1 MSGERRAGRDA
12 AGGGALR
19 APHGPGQRAAGAGAA
34 SCARRG
40 AAAAA
45 GGADRGRARGP
56 AGQRMPQSQDN
67 FQGWMTEPTS
77 LSAGSE
83 QTQKKETVAT
93 QLTKHEKEV
102 GVPSNELGSAN
113 AATDQKE
120 RSVSEIRKDY
130 VYGSTGRPEKTDTIK
145 SLVTDWDA
153 SRNCER
159 YLPMSSNC
167 SAVESSEDSE
177 EDMYR
182 DAEEI
187 EREKVLLGETS
198 PSEYKLSVSPEMDIM
213 EYCRKEWRGNTPVA
227 KRMRKGYEAV
237 AQKFASI
244 RRVRGDNYCALR
256 ATLFQALSQTT
267 QLPSWLQCE
276 DFTMLPE
283 NLLSKYDWIKQW
295 QLKQKLGRKMGEIS
309 DEIKEYLI
317 LLRKKWKN
325 ISEIKGPTEKQE
337 ACDKLFK
344 NEEEEYSLY
353 EALKFLMLNTAIELY
368 NDDKNGRRVP
378 VFSWLLFARDTSSN
392 PCQLMHNHLNH
403 IGHSGGLE
411 QVEMFLLAYALQY
424 TIQVYRLYKY
434 STDEFITLYPND
446 PEEDW
451 PVVTLITEDDR
462 HYNIPVRMCQE
473 TML

>member
-1 MSGERRAGRDA
+1 MRE
-12 AGGGALR
+12 
-19 APHGPGQRAAGAGAA
+19 
-34 SCARRG
+34 
-40 AAAAA
+40 
-45 GGADRGRARGP
+45 
-56 AGQRMPQSQDN
+56 SQDN
-67 FQGWMTEPTS
+67 FQRWMTEPSS
-77 LSAGSE
+77 LPASAE
-83 QTQKKETVAT
+83 QTHKRESVAA
-93 QLTKHEKEV
+93 QLMKHEKEV
-102 GVPSNELGSAN
+102 GVPSNELASAN
-113 AATDQKE
+113 TANDHKE
-120 RSVSEIRKDY
+120 QSASEVRRDY
-130 VYGSTGRPEKTDTIK
+130 VYRGTGGPEDKTK
-145 SLVTDWDA
+145 SLVMDWDA
-153 SRNCER
+153 SGNCEL
-159 YLPMSSNC
+159 YLPVSSSC
-167 SAVESSEDSE
+167 SAMESSEDSE

-187 EREKVLLGETS
+187 ERDKILHSGTS
-198 PSEYKLSVSPEMDIM
+198 CSDYKLSVAPEIDIM

-256 ATLFQALSQTT
+256 ATLFQALSQATW
-267 QLPSWLQCE
+267 LPSWLQNE
-276 DFTMLPE
+276 DFIMLPE
-283 NLLSKYDWIKQW
+283 NLMSKYDWIKQW
-295 QLKQKLGRKMGEIS
+295 QLKQNLGRKMGEIS

-317 LLRKKWKN
+317 LLRKKWKS
-325 ISEIKGPTEKQE
+325 ISEIKGPAEKQE

-424 TIQVYRLYKY
+424 TIQVYRLYKHG
-434 STDEFITLYPND
+434 TDEFITLYPND

>member
-1 MSGERRAGRDA
+1 
-12 AGGGALR
+12 
-19 APHGPGQRAAGAGAA
+19 Q
-34 SCARRG
+34 
-40 AAAAA
+40 
-45 GGADRGRARGP
+45 
-56 AGQRMPQSQDN
+56 
-67 FQGWMTEPTS
+67 
-77 LSAGSE
+77 
-83 QTQKKETVAT
+83 
-93 QLTKHEKEV
+93 
-102 GVPSNELGSAN
+102 
-113 AATDQKE
+113 
-120 RSVSEIRKDY
+120 
-130 VYGSTGRPEKTDTIK
+130 
-145 SLVTDWDA
+145 
-153 SRNCER
+153 
-159 YLPMSSNC
+159 
-167 SAVESSEDSE
+167 
-177 EDMYR
+177 
-182 DAEEI
+182 
-187 EREKVLLGETS
+187 
-198 PSEYKLSVSPEMDIM
+198 
-213 EYCRKEWRGNTPVA
+213 
-227 KRMRKGYEAV
+227 
-237 AQKFASI
+237 
-244 RRVRGDNYCALR
+244 
-256 ATLFQALSQTT
+256 
-267 QLPSWLQCE
+267 
-276 DFTMLPE
+276 LPE

-295 QLKQKLGRKMGEIS
+295 QLKQKPGKKMGEIS
-309 DEIKEYLI
+309 DEIKDYLI

-325 ISEIKGPTEKQE
+325 ISEIKDPLEKQE

-368 NDDKNGRRVP
+368 NADKSGRRVP

>member
-1 MSGERRAGRDA
+1 MSGERRRPGPAPGAGV
-12 AGGGALR
+12 
-19 APHGPGQRAAGAGAA
+19 GPGP
-34 SCARRG
+34 
-40 AAAAA
+40 AAAA
-45 GGADRGRARGP
+45 GARRGGAERCRAGRSA
-56 AGQRMPQSQDN
+56 AESQDN
-67 FQGWMTEPTS
+67 LQGCLTEPTS
-77 LSAGSE
+77 LSVGAEEKNES
-83 QTQKKETVAT
+83 VST
-93 QLTKHEKEV
+93 QLVKHKGEV
-102 GVPSNELGSAN
+102 GVASEELGSAN
-113 AATDQKE
+113 APADQKE
-120 RSVSEIRKDY
+120 QTASEIRQDC
-130 VYGSTGRPEKTDTIK
+130 VYRISGRPEKIDVIK
-145 SLVTDWDA
+145 SVVMDQDA
-153 SRNCER
+153 SRNCEL
-159 YLPMSSNC
+159 YVPVSGNH
-167 SAVESSEDSE
+167 SAIESSEESE

-182 DAEEI
+182 DEEEI
-187 EREKVLLGETS
+187 EREKMLLSETNS
-198 PSEYKLSVSPEMDIM
+198 SEYKLSVSPEMDIM
-213 EYCRKEWRGNTPVA
+213 EYCRKEWRGNTPAA

-244 RRVRGDNYCALR
+244 RRIRGDNYCAFR
-256 ATLFQALSQTT
+256 ATLFQALSQAT
-267 QLPSWLQCE
+267 QLPRWLQSE

-283 NLLSKYDWIKQW
+283 NLLSEYDWIKQW
-295 QLKQKLGRKMGEIS
+295 QLRQKPGKRMGEIK
-309 DEIKEYLI
+309 DEIKDYLM

-325 ISEIKGPTEKQE
+325 ISEIKGPLEKQE

-368 NDDKNGRRVP
+368 NADKNGKRVP

>member
-1 MSGERRAGRDA
+1 MGTRCAALVLSSVPRGGSVRGRAPVRKDGDTRERRAG
-12 AGGGALR
+12 G
-19 APHGPGQRAAGAGAA
+19 
-34 SCARRG
+34 
-40 AAAAA
+40 
-45 GGADRGRARGP
+45 
-56 AGQRMPQSQDN
+56 SQDN

-77 LSAGSE
+77 LSTAAE
-83 QTQKKETVAT
+83 QTQKKERAAI
-93 QLTKHEKEV
+93 QLMRHEEEV
-102 GVPSNELGSAN
+102 GVLSNELGSAN

-120 RSVSEIRKDY
+120 QSTSEVRQDY
-130 VYGSTGRPEKTDTIK
+130 LYRSTGRPEKTDMIK
-145 SLVTDWDA
+145 SLVADQEA
-153 SRNCER
+153 SSNCEL
-159 YLPMSSNC
+159 YLPVSSNC
-167 SAVESSEDSE
+167 SAMDSSEDSE

-187 EREKVLLGETS
+187 EREKILLCETS
-198 PSEYKLSVSPEMDIM
+198 SSEYKLSVAPEMDIM
-213 EYCRKEWRGNTPVA
+213 EYCRKEWRGDTPVA

-256 ATLFQALSQTT
+256 ATLFQALSQAT
-267 QLPSWLQCE
+267 QLPSCLQSE

-309 DEIKEYLI
+309 DEIKEYLM

-325 ISEIKGPTEKQE
+325 ISEIKGSIEKQE

-392 PCQLMHNHLNH
+392 PCQLMRNHLNH

-434 STDEFITLYPND
+434 NTDEFITSYPND

>member
-1 MSGERRAGRDA
+1 
-12 AGGGALR
+12 
-19 APHGPGQRAAGAGAA
+19 
-34 SCARRG
+34 
-40 AAAAA
+40 
-45 GGADRGRARGP
+45 
-56 AGQRMPQSQDN
+56 
-67 FQGWMTEPTS
+67 MTEPTS
-77 LSAGSE
+77 LSAGEE
-83 QTQKKETVAT
+83 QTQKKESVAV
-93 QLTKHEKEV
+93 QLMKREKEV
-102 GVPSNELGSAN
+102 GVLSNELGAAN

-120 RSVSEIRKDY
+120 QSTLEIKKSYAYR
-130 VYGSTGRPEKTDTIK
+130 STGRPKKTDIIK
-145 SLVTDWDA
+145 SLVTEQDA
-153 SRNCER
+153 SRNCEL
-159 YLPMSSNC
+159 YLPVSSNC

-187 EREKVLLGETS
+187 EREKILLCETS
-198 PSEYKLSVSPEMDIM
+198 SSEYKLSVAPEMDIM
-213 EYCRKEWRGNTPVA
+213 EYCRKEWRGSTPVA

-256 ATLFQALSQTT
+256 ATLFQALSQAT
-267 QLPSWLQCE
+267 QLPSWLQSE
-276 DFTMLPE
+276 DFAMLPE
-283 NLLSKYDWIKQW
+283 NLLRKYDWIKQW

-309 DEIKEYLI
+309 DEIKEYVI

-325 ISEIKGPTEKQE
+325 ISEIKDPVEKQE

-353 EALKFLMLNTAIELY
+353 EALKFLMLNTAIKLY

-378 VFSWLLFARDTSSN
+378 VFSWLLFARDTSSD

-462 HYNIPVRMCQE
+462 HYNIPVGMCQE

>member
-1 MSGERRAGRDA
+1 
-12 AGGGALR
+12 
-19 APHGPGQRAAGAGAA
+19 
-34 SCARRG
+34 
-40 AAAAA
+40 
-45 GGADRGRARGP
+45 
-56 AGQRMPQSQDN
+56 
-67 FQGWMTEPTS
+67 MTEPTS
-77 LSAGSE
+77 LFVGAE
-83 QTQKKETVAT
+83 QTQKKESVAV
-93 QLTKHEKEV
+93 QLTKHEKEA
-102 GVPSNELGSAN
+102 GVSFNEFGSTN

-120 RSVSEIRKDY
+120 QSTLEIRRDY
-130 VYGSTGRPEKTDTIK
+130 VYRSAGRPEKTNMIK
-145 SLVTDWDA
+145 SLLIDQDA
-153 SRNCER
+153 SRNREL
-159 YLPMSSNC
+159 YLPVSSDC
-167 SAVESSEDSE
+167 SAMESSEDSE

-187 EREKVLLGETS
+187 EREKMLLCETS
-198 PSEYKLSVSPEMDIM
+198 SSEYKLSIGPEIDIM
-213 EYCRKEWRGNTPVA
+213 EYCRKEWRGDTPVA

-267 QLPSWLQCE
+267 QLPSWLQSE

-283 NLLSKYDWIKQW
+283 NLLSKYDWIRQW
-295 QLKQKLGRKMGEIS
+295 QLKEKLGRKMGEIS

-325 ISEIKGPTEKQE
+325 VSEIKGPVEKQE

-344 NEEEEYSLY
+344 NEEDEYSLY

-411 QVEMFLLAYALQY
+411 QVEMFLLAYALQH

-434 STDEFITLYPND
+434 STDEFITLYPSD
-446 PEEDW
+446 PEEGW

-473 TML
+473 TVL

>member
-1 MSGERRAGRDA
+1 
-12 AGGGALR
+12 
-19 APHGPGQRAAGAGAA
+19 
-34 SCARRG
+34 
-40 AAAAA
+40 
-45 GGADRGRARGP
+45 
-56 AGQRMPQSQDN
+56 
-67 FQGWMTEPTS
+67 
-77 LSAGSE
+77 
-83 QTQKKETVAT
+83 
-93 QLTKHEKEV
+93 
-102 GVPSNELGSAN
+102 
-113 AATDQKE
+113 
-120 RSVSEIRKDY
+120 
-130 VYGSTGRPEKTDTIK
+130 
-145 SLVTDWDA
+145 
-153 SRNCER
+153 
-159 YLPMSSNC
+159 
-167 SAVESSEDSE
+167 E

-187 EREKVLLGETS
+187 EREKILLCETGS
-198 PSEYKLSVSPEMDIM
+198 SEYKLSVAPEMDVM

-256 ATLFQALSQTT
+256 ATLFQALSQAT
-267 QLPSWLQCE
+267 QLPSWLQSE
-276 DFTMLPE
+276 DFTSLPE
-283 NLLSKYDWIKQW
+283 NLLSKYDWIKHW

-325 ISEIKGPTEKQE
+325 ISEIKDPIEKQE

-378 VFSWLLFARDTSSN
+378 VFSWLLFAQDTSSN

-411 QVEMFLLAYALQY
+411 QVEMFLLAYALRY

>member
-1 MSGERRAGRDA
+1 
-12 AGGGALR
+12 
-19 APHGPGQRAAGAGAA
+19 
-34 SCARRG
+34 
-40 AAAAA
+40 
-45 GGADRGRARGP
+45 
-56 AGQRMPQSQDN
+56 
-67 FQGWMTEPTS
+67 
-77 LSAGSE
+77 
-83 QTQKKETVAT
+83 
-93 QLTKHEKEV
+93 
-102 GVPSNELGSAN
+102 
-113 AATDQKE
+113 
-120 RSVSEIRKDY
+120 
-130 VYGSTGRPEKTDTIK
+130 
-145 SLVTDWDA
+145 
-153 SRNCER
+153 
-159 YLPMSSNC
+159 
-167 SAVESSEDSE
+167 E

-187 EREKVLLGETS
+187 EREKILLCETS
-198 PSEYKLSVSPEMDIM
+198 SSEHKVSVAPETDIM
-213 EYCRKEWRGNTPVA
+213 EYCRKEWRGSTPVA
-227 KRMRKGYEAV
+227 IRMRKGYEAV

-267 QLPSWLQCE
+267 QLPSWLRSE

-295 QLKQKLGRKMGEIS
+295 QLKHRLGRKMGEIS
-309 DEIKEYLI
+309 DEIKEYLM

-325 ISEIKGPTEKQE
+325 ISEIKGPVEKQE

-368 NDDKNGRRVP
+368 NDDKDGRRVP

-411 QVEMFLLAYALQY
+411 QVEMFLLAYALQH

-473 TML
+473 TVL

>member
-1 MSGERRAGRDA
+1 MSGVRRAGRGA
-12 AGGGALR
+12 AGGSALR
-19 APHGPGQRAAGAGAA
+19 APHGPGERTAGAGAP

-40 AAAAA
+40 AA
-45 GGADRGRARGP
+45 GGGDRWRARGP
-56 AGQRMPQSQDN
+56 AGERMPESQDN

-77 LSAGSE
+77 LSAGAE
-83 QTQKKETVAT
+83 QTQKKESVAI
-93 QLTKHEKEV
+93 QLMKHEEEV
-102 GVPSNELGSAN
+102 GVPSNELVSAN

-120 RSVSEIRKDY
+120 QSTSEVRKDY
-130 VYGSTGRPEKTDTIK
+130 VYRSTGRPEKTDMIK
-145 SLVTDWDA
+145 SLVTDQDA
-153 SRNCER
+153 SRDCEL
-159 YLPMSSNC
+159 YLPVSSNC
-167 SAVESSEDSE
+167 SAMESSEDSE

-187 EREKVLLGETS
+187 EREKILLCETS
-198 PSEYKLSVSPEMDIM
+198 SSEYKLSVALEMDIM

-256 ATLFQALSQTT
+256 ATLFQALSQAT
-267 QLPSWLQCE
+267 QLPSWLQSE
-276 DFTMLPE
+276 DFTM
-283 NLLSKYDWIKQW
+283 
-295 QLKQKLGRKMGEIS
+295 
-309 DEIKEYLI
+309 
-317 LLRKKWKN
+317 WKN
-325 ISEIKGPTEKQE
+325 ISEIKDPIEKQE

-411 QVEMFLLAYALQY
+411 QVEMFLLAYTLQY

-473 TML
+473 TTL

>member
-1 MSGERRAGRDA
+1 
-12 AGGGALR
+12 
-19 APHGPGQRAAGAGAA
+19 
-34 SCARRG
+34 
-40 AAAAA
+40 
-45 GGADRGRARGP
+45 
-56 AGQRMPQSQDN
+56 
-67 FQGWMTEPTS
+67 
-77 LSAGSE
+77 
-83 QTQKKETVAT
+83 
-93 QLTKHEKEV
+93 
-102 GVPSNELGSAN
+102 
-113 AATDQKE
+113 
-120 RSVSEIRKDY
+120 
-130 VYGSTGRPEKTDTIK
+130 
-145 SLVTDWDA
+145 
-153 SRNCER
+153 
-159 YLPMSSNC
+159 
-167 SAVESSEDSE
+167 E

-187 EREKVLLGETS
+187 EREKMLLCETS
-198 PSEYKLSVSPEMDIM
+198 FSEHKLSVAPEMDIM

-227 KRMRKGYEAV
+227 KMMRKGYEAV
-237 AQKFASI
+237 SQKFASI

-256 ATLFQALSQTT
+256 ATLFQALSQAT
-267 QLPSWLQCE
+267 QLPSWLQNE
-276 DFTMLPE
+276 DFTMLSE

-317 LLRKKWKN
+317 LLRKKWQS
-325 ISEIKGPTEKQE
+325 ISEIKGPIEKQE
-337 ACDKLFK
+337 ACDKVFK

-392 PCQLMHNHLNH
+392 PCQLMRNHLNH

-434 STDEFITLYPND
+434 STDEFITIYPND
-446 PEEDW
+446 PEKDW

-462 HYNIPVRMCQE
+462 HYNIPVRMCEE
-473 TML
+473 TKL

>member
-1 MSGERRAGRDA
+1 MSGQRRRAA
-12 AGGGALR
+12 GGALR
-19 APHGPGQRAAGAGAA
+19 SPLGLGLSP
-34 SCARRG
+34 
-40 AAAAA
+40 A
-45 GGADRGRARGP
+45 GGAEG
-56 AGQRMPQSQDN
+56 SQDN

-77 LSAGSE
+77 LSAGAE
-83 QTQKKETVAT
+83 QEKESVPTLLMKHKKEVDVAC
-93 QLTKHEKEV
+93 E
-102 GVPSNELGSAN
+102 ELGSAN
-113 AATDQKE
+113 AATDLKE
-120 RSVSEIRKDY
+120 QTALEISKDCVFRSSR
-130 VYGSTGRPEKTDTIK
+130 RPEKINMIK
-145 SLVTDWDA
+145 SLVTDQDEA
-153 SRNCER
+153 GNCEL
-159 YLPMSSNC
+159 YLPASSNC
-167 SAVESSEDSE
+167 SAVESPESE

-187 EREKVLLGETS
+187 EREKILLHETNT
-198 PSEYKLSVSPEMDIM
+198 SEYKLSVSPEVDIM

-227 KRMRKGYEAV
+227 KRMRKQGGNKCAEASVKIFQCKHKFSLRQKQTTCDIYWGYEAV

-244 RRVRGDNYCALR
+244 RRIRGDNYCAFR
-256 ATLFQALSQTT
+256 ATLFQALSQAT
-267 QLPSWLQCE
+267 QLPSWLQSE

-283 NLLSKYDWIKQW
+283 NLLNKYDWIKQW
-295 QLKQKLGRKMGEIS
+295 QLKQKPGKKMGEIS
-309 DEIKEYLI
+309 DEIKEYLM

-325 ISEIKGPTEKQE
+325 ISEIKDPIEKQE

-368 NDDKNGRRVP
+368 NDDKSGKRVP

-446 PEEDW
+446 PQEDW

-462 HYNIPVRMCQE
+462 HYNVPVRMCQE
-473 TML
+473 TRL